1 MNENTVSIRELI
13 DRIERLERINNALMD
28 RVERSVD
35 TAGDAYALFES
46 NIVMQRLVTERTRQ
60 LEQTNSALSREI
72 ETRRLAE
79 QSLVRAKEQA
89 ESASRAKSEFLANM
103 SHEIRTPMTAVLGY
117 ADLAIDELHDPS
129 RLADHLGVIRRNAQ
143 HLLTVINDILDLS
156 KLDAGEMRPVVTRV
170 CPAETCAGVAEMLRV
185 QADAKGLSLSVLTAP
200 GTPDAVITDAVRLRQ
215 ILLNLVGNA
224 IKFTEHGSVQIEL
237 SHADHTSMV
246 RVRDTGIGID
256 PEQLENIF
264 LPFHQAD
271 TSAARRHGGTGL
283 GLSIARRLAQLLG
296 GDLTAQSL
304 PGTGSVFTLTIH
316 APAAPAA
323 LPPPQT
329 TTTTTAASVQRPLT
343 GRRILLAEDGPD
355 NQKLISFIL
364 SRAGAE
370 VVIAED
376 GLAALELT
384 ARTRP
389 PFDLILMDMQMPR
402 MDGYAAAR
410 ALRERGDRTPVLAL
424 TAHAMS
430 GDRQKCLAAGCDDYL
445 TKPVDRDALIQAC
458 ARHTTPHR
466 LTA

>member
-1 MNENTVSIRELI
+1 MNESTVSIRDLI

-60 LEQTNSALSREI
+60 LEQTNAALSREI

-79 QSLVRAKEQA
+79 QCLVRAKELA

-117 ADLAIDELHDPS
+117 ADLALDELHDPS
-129 RLADHLGVIRRNAQ
+129 RLAEHLGVIRRNAQ

-156 KLDAGEMRPVVTRV
+156 KLDAGEMRAVVTRV
-170 CPAETCAGVAEMLRV
+170 CPTDTCTGVAEMLRV
-185 QADAKGLSLSVLTAP
+185 QADAKGLDLTVLTAP
-200 GTPDAVITDAVRLRQ
+200 GTPDAIITDAVRLRQ

-224 IKFTEHGSVQIEL
+224 IKFTERGSVRIEL
-237 SHADHTSMV
+237 SHADHTTTV

-271 TSAARRHGGTGL
+271 ASTTRRHGGTGL
-283 GLSIARRLAQLLG
+283 GLSIARRLAHLLG
-296 GDLTAQSL
+296 GDLTAESKL
-304 PGTGSVFTLTIH
+304 GAGSVFTLTIN
-316 APAAPAA
+316 APATSAA
-323 LPPPQT
+323 LPTPQAT
-329 TTTTTAASVQRPLT
+329 TTPLPPALPRPLA

-355 NQKLISFIL
+355 NQKLISFL
-364 SRAGAE
+364 LTRAGAE
-370 VVIAED
+370 VAIAED
-376 GLAALELT
+376 GQAALEL
-384 ARTRP
+384 ASRTQP

-402 MDGYAAAR
+402 MDGYAATR

-445 TKPVDRDALIQAC
+445 TKPVDRDALIQTC
-458 ARHTTPHR
+458 ARHTTPHSR
-466 LTA
+466 TA

>member
-1 MNENTVSIRELI
+1 MNESTVSIRDLI

-60 LEQTNSALSREI
+60 LEQTNAALSREI

-79 QSLVRAKEQA
+79 QCLVRAKELA

-117 ADLAIDELHDPS
+117 ADLALDDLHDPS
-129 RLADHLGVIRRNAQ
+129 RLAEHLGVIRRNAQ

-185 QADAKGLSLSVLTAP
+185 QTDAKGLSLTVLTAP
-200 GTPDAVITDAVRLRQ
+200 GTPDAIITDAVRLRQ

-224 IKFTEHGSVQIEL
+224 IKFTERGSVCIEL
-237 SHADHTSMV
+237 SHADHTTTV

-271 TSAARRHGGTGL
+271 ASTTRRHGGTGL
-283 GLSIARRLAQLLG
+283 GLSIARRLANLLG
-296 GDLTAQSL
+296 GDLTAESKL
-304 PGTGSVFTLTIH
+304 GAGSVFTLTIN
-316 APAAPAA
+316 APATSAPLPTPQATAKPVPAA
-323 LPPPQT
+323 LP
-329 TTTTTAASVQRPLT
+329 RPLA
-343 GRRILLAEDGPD
+343 GRRILLAEDGLD
-355 NQKLISFIL
+355 NQKLISFL
-364 SRAGAE
+364 LTRAGAE
-370 VVIAED
+370 VTIAGD
-376 GLAALELT
+376 GVAALELT
-384 ARTRP
+384 ARTQP
-389 PFDLILMDMQMPR
+389 PFNLILMDMQMPR
-402 MDGYAAAR
+402 MDGYAATR

-458 ARHTTPHR
+458 ARHTKPHSR
-466 LTA
+466 TA